1 LTAETTDAFVGQVE
15 FQHSVVHAYMPLLG
29 VQLAAPVP
37 APMAAR
43 AEVRTVTLVEPGFAH
58 TLVVPEPPGGA
69 LDIA

>member
-1 LTAETTDAFVGQVE
+1 
-15 FQHSVVHAYMPLLG
+15 MPLLG

-43 AEVRTVTLVEPGFAH
+43 AEVRTVTLVEPGFTH
-58 TLVVPEPPGGA
+58 TLIVPEPPGGA